1 MSEIGS
7 QAQPVGEEPP
17 VADAPPV
24 GEEIHL
30 PGPSILPLFTAVGIT
45 LILVGTTIWWVYSA
59 IGGIIFIVT
68 VTKWVRS
75 TVHEINELPEEH
87 GHH

>member
-1 MSEIGS
+1 MSEIES
-7 QAQPVGEEPP
+7 EV
-17 VADAPPV
+17 PPV

-30 PGPSILPLFTAVGIT
+30 PGTSILPLFTAIGIT
-45 LILVGTTIWWVYSA
+45 LILVGTTVWWVYSA
-59 IGGIIFIVT
+59 IGGIIFIVA

-75 TVHEINELPEEH
+75 TIKETNELPEEH